1 MLKKILL
8 PILLVLF
15 TLPALPQKVNLLSQ
29 EDLGAI
35 TDMATPE
42 LDEGLSGSFIGIYND
57 KLIVAGG
64 SNFAGLKP
72 WEGGKKQ
79 LYDQILVATRAGR
92 TLEWQQLNTTLPH
105 PLTDGAA
112 VSLPEG
118 LLCAGGATV
127 GGLSNEVF
135 LITLDSYDAQLK
147 SMPNMPISLK
157 GHGMAL
163 IGRTVYVA
171 GGDSPQG
178 TSDKLWALDLN
189 NLSTGWTNLPSMPHP
204 LSGMVLAAQMDGEE
218 MALYAIGGRYKL
230 PADSLTTFSA
240 QVWHFKP
247 SSQTWNTKEPIELP
261 GQNKPFPLAVAAG
274 AAVGASHIVVA
285 GGDPGTGYNRVETA
299 INAIPQEGK
308 IAESRRNSLWLN
320 HPGFNKQILVY
331 NTITDRW
338 FDAGQLDGTAPV
350 LTAMVNWNGQLILP
364 GGEIKPGIRTPLIK
378 GLTFDSKPLFGW
390 VNYLVLGLYFAGM
403 LWLGF
408 YFMKNEGDTD
418 DFFKAGGRI
427 PWWAAGISIFATTL
441 SAITFIAIPAKAY
454 ATNWAML
461 VFNLCIILIAPVVV
475 RYFLPFFRRF
485 NLSTAYQYLELRFD
499 RTVKWLA
506 SGFFILFMITRIAVV
521 LYLPSLALNTVTGFD
536 IYLSILLMGLVTII
550 YCTTGGIEAVVW
562 GDVIQGIILM
572 AGALLAFAFMI
583 GGIEGGL
590 GSFTR
595 VVIENHKLHMF
606 DMSLDFTQPVFWVI
620 LLGGLANTLILY
632 TSDQSVVQRYM
643 TTKDEKATARSI
655 WLNGIISVPVALVF
669 FLLGTALFVFYYYN
683 PSRIAITN
691 PNIDSVFPQ
700 FIVGELPAGLAGV
713 LIAAIFAA
721 AMSTLSSNI
730 NSVAA
735 VFTSD
740 FYVSLAKNIT
750 TKKSLWVARIS
761 SVVIGILGIGMA
773 LVLTTWSI
781 ASLWDQFNT
790 FLGLL
795 TSGVGA
801 LFLMGIFIRR
811 ISATAAIIGL
821 AGGSGILLFV
831 QQYTPV
837 SFLLYGF
844 IGLLA
849 SLFIGYLMSFVW
861 PNMKK
866 VKGLTYS
873 TLLKK

>member
-1 MLKKILL
+1 MLKKLL
-8 PILLVLF
+8 
-15 TLPALPQKVNLLSQ
+15 LPALFALFMLPVLSQ
-29 EDLGAI
+29 NVNHLEQKSLGSI
-35 TDMATPE
+35 SSITPE
-42 LDEGLSGSFIGIYND
+42 LDAGLSGSFIGTYSD

-72 WEGGKKQ
+72 WEGGEKQ
-79 LYDQILVATRAGR
+79 LYDQILVATRAGGG
-92 TLEWQQLNTTLPH
+92 LEWKQLSTTLPH
-105 PLTDGAA
+105 PVTDGAA

-118 LLCAGGATV
+118 LLCAGGVTAE
-127 GGLSNEVF
+127 GLSQEVF
-135 LITLDSYDAQLK
+135 VITSNGDDAQLK
-147 SMPNMPISLK
+147 SMPKLPVPLK

-178 TSDKLWALDLN
+178 PSDKLWALDLN
-189 NLSTGWTNLPSMPHP
+189 NLSAGWTNLPSMPHP
-204 LSGMVLAAQMDGEE
+204 LTGMILAAQMDGEE

-240 QVWHFKP
+240 RVWHFRP
-247 SSQTWNTKEPIELP
+247 SSQTWNAKEPIELP

-285 GGDPGTGYNRVETA
+285 GGDPGTVYNRVEQA
-299 INAIPQEGK
+299 IHAIPREGK
-308 IAESRRNSLWLN
+308 PAQARRDSLWLH
-320 HPGFNKQILVY
+320 HPGFNTQILVY

-338 FDAGQLDGTAPV
+338 FDAGQWEGESPV
-350 LTAMVNWNGQLILP
+350 VTSMVRWGSDLIVV
-364 GGEIKPGIRTPLIK
+364 GGEIKPGIRTPQIK
-378 GLTFDSKPLFGW
+378 ALTFSSKPLFGW
-390 VNYLVLGLYFAGM
+390 INYLVLGLYFVGM

-408 YFMKNEGDTD
+408 YFMKNEGSTD

-461 VFNLCIILIAPVVV
+461 IFNLCIILIAPVVV

-485 NLSTAYQYLELRFD
+485 NLNTAYQYLELRFD
-499 RTVKWLA
+499 STIKWLA
-506 SGFFILFMITRIAVV
+506 SSLFILFMITRIAVV
-521 LYLPSLALNTVTGFD
+521 LYLPSLALNTVTGFN

-562 GDVIQGIILM
+562 GDVIQGIILL
-572 AGALLAFAFMI
+572 AGAILAFGFML
-583 GGIEGGL
+583 GGVEGGL
-590 GSFTR
+590 SGFREIVSDH
-595 VVIENHKLHMF
+595 NKLHMF
-606 DMSLDFTQPVFWVI
+606 DMKFDFTQPVFWVV

-632 TSDQSVVQRYM
+632 TSDQSVIQRYM

-655 WLNGIISVPVALVF
+655 WLNGIISVPVSIVF
-669 FLLGTALFVFYYYN
+669 FLLGTGLFAFYTFN
-683 PSRIAITN
+683 PDRLAVSN

-740 FYVSLAKNIT
+740 FYLSIAKKVSEKRN
-750 TKKSLWVARIS
+750 LWVARVS
-761 SVVIGILGIGMA
+761 SVVVGVLGIAMA
-773 LVLTTWSI
+773 LVLATWSI

-795 TSGVGA
+795 TSGLGA
-801 LFLMGIFIRR
+801 LFLMGIFFRR
-811 ISATAAIIGL
+811 ISALAALIGL
-821 AGGSGILLFV
+821 LGGLGLLLFV
-831 QQYTPV
+831 QQFTTL
-837 SFLLYGF
+837 SFLLYGL
-844 IGLLA
+844 IGLLS
-849 SLFIGYLMSFVW
+849 SLLIGYLASFIW
-861 PNMKK
+861 PNTKE
-866 VKGLTYS
+866 VKGLTYA
-873 TLLKK
+873 TLLKR